1 MDALAERLEA
11 KLRTWNPDTAAQI
24 RERVAELIELAD
36 QDVLDGMHSRTR
48 EQEVLDIL
56 DEPKFG

>member
-1 MDALAERLEA
+1 MDELAERLEA
-11 KLRTWNPDTAAQI
+11 KLRTWNPDTAPQI
-24 RERVAELIELAD
+24 RECVAELIELAD
-36 QDVLDGMHSRTR
+36 QDVLDVMHSRIR

>member
-11 KLRTWNPDTAAQI
+11 KLRTWNPDTATQI

>member
-1 MDALAERLEA
+1 MDALAEILEA
-11 KLRTWNPDTAAQI
+11 KLRTWNPDTATQI

-36 QDVLDGMHSRTR
+36 QDVLDVMHSRTR

>member
-11 KLRTWNPDTAAQI
+11 KLRTWNPDTATQI

-36 QDVLDGMHSRTR
+36 QDLIDVMHSRTR

>member
-11 KLRTWNPDTAAQI
+11 KLRTWNPDTATQI

-36 QDVLDGMHSRTR
+36 QDVLDVMHSRTR

>member
-11 KLRTWNPDTAAQI
+11 KLRTWNPDTATQI

-36 QDVLDGMHSRTR
+36 QDVLDVMHSRIR

>member
-1 MDALAERLEA
+1 MDELAERLEA
-11 KLRTWNPDTAAQI
+11 KLRTWNPDTATQI

-36 QDVLDGMHSRTR
+36 QDVLDVMHSRTR